1 VLGRNSDRQSQSRRT
16 ITFRSQLGRR
26 VEPALRMDLVVSVE
40 VSMSSPRADKRI
52 FGVPVLRVEP
62 AGIKMQEC
70 RGRREASELQRRR
83 VLRID

>member
-1 VLGRNSDRQSQSRRT
+1 
-16 ITFRSQLGRR
+16 
-26 VEPALRMDLVVSVE
+26 MDLVVSVE

-83 VLRID
+83 VLHID